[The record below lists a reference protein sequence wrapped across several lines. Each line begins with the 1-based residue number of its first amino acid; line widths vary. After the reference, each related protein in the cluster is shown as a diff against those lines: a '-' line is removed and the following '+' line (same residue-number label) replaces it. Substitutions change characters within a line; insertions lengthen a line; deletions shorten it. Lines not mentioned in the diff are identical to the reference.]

1 MAIIICRV
9 GTWLIL
15 LAPPESPTPVGIVY
29 ATCLMIIMII
39 VMIIT
44 VMIIIVMI
52 ILVMIIVA
60 GIINVVIMII
70 TVVIFLIELSRLS
83 PF

>member
-29 ATCLMIIMII
+29 PTCLMIIMII
-39 VMIIT
+39 VMTILLLIILVLIIT
-44 VMIIIVMI
+44 VMIMI
-52 ILVMIIVA
+52 IM
-60 GIINVVIMII
+60 
-70 TVVIFLIELSRLS
+70 VVIFLIQLSRLL

>member
-29 ATCLMIIMII
+29 PTCLMIIMII
-39 VMIIT
+39 VMTILVLIIL
-44 VMIIIVMI
+44 VLNIIVMI
-52 ILVMIIVA
+52 MII
-60 GIINVVIMII
+60 M
-70 TVVIFLIELSRLS
+70 VVIFLIELSRLL

>member
-29 ATCLMIIMII
+29 PTCLMIIMII
-39 VMIIT
+39 VMTILVLIILVLIIT
-44 VMIIIVMI
+44 VMIMI
-52 ILVMIIVA
+52 IM
-60 GIINVVIMII
+60 
-70 TVVIFLIELSRLS
+70 VVIFLIELSRLL

>member
-29 ATCLMIIMII
+29 PTCLMIIMII
-39 VMIIT
+39 VMTILVLIILVLIIT
-44 VMIIIVMI
+44 VMIMI
-52 ILVMIIVA
+52 IM
-60 GIINVVIMII
+60 
-70 TVVIFLIELSRLS
+70 VVIFLIQLSRLL

>member
-1 MAIIICRV
+1 MTIIICRV

-44 VMIIIVMI
+44 VMIILAMI
-52 ILVMIIVA
+52 ILALIIIV
-60 GIINVVIMII
+60 
-70 TVVIFLIELSRLS
+70 
-83 PF
+83 

>member
-29 ATCLMIIMII
+29 PTCLMIIMII
-39 VMIIT
+39 VMIILLMNIIVMTILVLIILVLIIT
-44 VMIIIVMI
+44 VMIMI
-52 ILVMIIVA
+52 IM
-60 GIINVVIMII
+60 
-70 TVVIFLIELSRLS
+70 VVIFLIDLSRLL

>member
-29 ATCLMIIMII
+29 PTCLMIIMII
-39 VMIIT
+39 VMTILILIILVLIIT
-44 VMIIIVMI
+44 VMIMI
-52 ILVMIIVA
+52 IM
-60 GIINVVIMII
+60 
-70 TVVIFLIELSRLS
+70 VVIFLIELSRLL

>member
-29 ATCLMIIMII
+29 PTCLMINM
-39 VMIIT
+39 
-44 VMIIIVMI
+44 IIVMI
-52 ILVMIIVA
+52 ILVVITLVLIITVM
-60 GIINVVIMII
+60 IMII
-70 TVVIFLIELSRLS
+70 MVVIFLIELSRLL